1 MGKLRY
7 VMMIHPDDV
16 QGYTA
21 TFPALP
27 GCVTEADTPEELKAN
42 AEDAV
47 YLYLSALRADGTE
60 IPGGIE
66 EVNFSI
72 SEGIEEGKI
81 EVLEVSDDPEIWDEG
96 VIVAGP
102 GNRATG

>member
-7 VMMIHPDDV
+7 VMVVHPDNEH
-16 QGYTA
+16 GYTA

-47 YLYLSALRADGTE
+47 YLYVSALRADGTE
-60 IPGGIE
+60 IP
-66 EVNFSI
+66 
-72 SEGIEEGKI
+72 EGIEEGTI
-81 EVLEVSDDPEIWDEG
+81 EVLEVSDDPEVWDEG
-96 VIVAGP
+96 VIVADP